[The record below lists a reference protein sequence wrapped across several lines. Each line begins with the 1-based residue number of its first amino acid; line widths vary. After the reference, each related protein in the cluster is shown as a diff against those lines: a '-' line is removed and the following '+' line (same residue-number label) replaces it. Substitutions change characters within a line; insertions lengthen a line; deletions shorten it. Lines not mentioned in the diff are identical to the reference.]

1 MVHPQLGTMDSILR
15 SALPP
20 LRIAMARTRF
30 LSCGCL
36 PKSIRFSGAMS
47 FGSRPGAA
55 VDATAGLSAFDAFSD
70 VLPGGGGSVWT
81 VSGGVV
87 EGLGRA
93 LLGCGSAG
101 GRALLFACRVLLFDG
116 AELSSRLTHAEVSA
130 ISASITA

>member
-47 FGSRPGAA
+47 FGSRPEAA
-55 VDATAGLSAFDAFSD
+55 FDATAGFVGFRNVL
-70 VLPGGGGSVWT
+70 VGLPGGGGSVCT

-87 EGLGRA
+87 EGFGRA
-93 LLGCGSAG
+93 SLGCGSAG
-101 GRALLFACRVLLFDG
+101 GAALLFACWVLLFDG
-116 AELSSRLTHAEVSA
+116 AGLSSWLAHAEVSA
-130 ISASITA
+130 ISATRTA